1 MHFVQ
6 NSESRDKITPLVFV
20 SLAGSRQVFFGIL
33 ETSHFLHE
41 QGSKLGTLGIVD
53 VDLGAPV
60 AHVKSRL
67 GSHAAGHA
75 GHEPRV
81 AVLGILVAD
90 FLRGMEAIV
99 PLAQGVLEVVARAES
114 LGTQNV
120 VQVQA
125 LVAAY
130 GGCGWSCVRYH
141 TKRKT
146 RMSEKHPH
154 ETQETAF
161 NGMTVNLGCFEELT
175 GVF

>member
-1 MHFVQ
+1 MLRLQHVVLQ
-6 NSESRDKITPLVFV
+6 NSESRDKITPLVFE

-33 ETSHFLHE
+33 ETSHFLNE

-60 AHVKSRL
+60 AHVKARL

-81 AVLGILVAD
+81 AVLGVLVGN

-99 PLAQGVLEVVARAES
+99 SLAQGMLEIVARAES

-125 LVAAY
+125 LVTAD
-130 GGCGWSCVRYH
+130 GG
-141 TKRKT
+141 
-146 RMSEKHPH
+146 
-154 ETQETAF
+154 
-161 NGMTVNLGCFEELT
+161 
-175 GVF
+175 GVFGSHLDKEKGYSIDCSLQQ